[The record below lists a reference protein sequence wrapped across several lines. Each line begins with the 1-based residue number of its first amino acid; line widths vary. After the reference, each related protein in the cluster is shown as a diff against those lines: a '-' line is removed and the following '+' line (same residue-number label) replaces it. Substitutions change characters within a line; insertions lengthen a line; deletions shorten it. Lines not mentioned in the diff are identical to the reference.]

1 MGGWG
6 FGYDTLNRLQSSSV
20 TSGTYTGIQTS
31 WGYDA
36 FGNRTSENFS
46 GSSNVLL
53 PTASSASYN
62 TNNQISGSSL
72 MLGAAVQYDALGDVT
87 ADNQNQYLYDGD
99 GRMCAVRNTY
109 TGAMTGYIYG
119 ADGTRVSTGSISTW
133 GSCDPAANGYQALKD
148 SILGPSGGQ
157 LTETGVDA
165 NGNVAWAHTNVWV
178 GGQLLATY
186 DPNGLHFYLNDWTG
200 SRRVQ
205 TDYEGVV
212 EQTCTNLPYGDGVT
226 CGANPTEQLFAGL
239 ERDSESGLDHAMFR
253 QYSSTFGRWTSPDPY
268 GGSVY
273 NPQSLNRYAYV
284 NGSPLG
290 ATDRSGLFPIVSA
303 SLWWNANSPYTIA
316 VWSFG
321 DSEAASALIGDAA
334 PIAFGFAIFELGKD
348 FGWWAQGP
356 QFHGNVAAS
365 QSGKYVPNAPQGDV
379 PLDYDIFHCS
389 TCASTWNSAAG
400 AVGPQGI
407 AAWYGASAVGAG
419 AVLGA
424 PAAAS
429 WTLNASGALGPTAAR
444 VFYSAIGATAAAEAA
459 QSPEIEGFT
468 LEMSPLGGLANSAQ
482 QLLNKLPMG
491 LGQNWFTGAAWNGL
505 SSAFASGAEGPVT
518 YLQGPYLGPTWYYT
532 EMPILLQNG
541 NPINVIPVP

>member
-1 MGGWG
+1 M
-6 FGYDTLNRLQSSSV
+6 TL
-20 TSGTYTGIQTS
+20 
-31 WGYDA
+31 D
-36 FGNRTSENFS
+36 SEET
-46 GSSNVLL
+46 L
-53 PTASSASYN
+53 T
-62 TNNQISGSSL
+62 
-72 MLGAAVQYDALGDVT
+72 
-87 ADNQNQYLYDGD
+87 
-99 GRMCAVRNTY
+99 

-133 GSCDPAANGYQALKD
+133 GSCDPAANGYQAMKD

-212 EQTCTNLPYGDGVT
+212 EQTCTNLPYGDGVS
-226 CGANPTEQLFAGL
+226 CGPTPSENLYAGL
-239 ERDSESGLDHAMFR
+239 DRDSESGLDHAMFR

-290 ATDRSGLFPIVSA
+290 ATDRSGLYPIVEA
-303 SLWWNANSPYTIA
+303 SLWWNANSPYTLA

-365 QSGKYVPNAPQGDV
+365 QSGKYVPNAPQGQKDGFADCGCIAGQG
-379 PLDYDIFHCS
+379 LFHS
-389 TCASTWNSAAG
+389 PQAQQTWNAAAG
-400 AVGPQGI
+400 AVSPQGI

-419 AVLGA
+419 V
-424 PAAAS
+424 
-429 WTLNASGALGPTAAR
+429 ALGG
-444 VFYSAIGATAAAEAA
+444 SALAGVDLIGTDLTTLDIADAEALPPGWTA
-459 QSPEIEGFT
+459 DWEQLWSPAR
-468 LEMSPLGGLANSAQ
+468 GGY
-482 QLLNKLPMG
+482 
-491 LGQNWFTGAAWNGL
+491 NWFDTEGGEWNL
-505 SSAFASGAEGPVT
+505 HQVDSWHSVEHWNYNPWNSWNSPWLNVT
-518 YLQGPYLGPTWYYT
+518 QGGQIMLPF
-532 EMPILLQNG
+532 
-541 NPINVIPVP
+541 